1 MAITLQ
7 VLPSTT
13 TYTLRE
19 VAAGNILRPAFGGPL
34 QPLTR
39 KGDHWA
45 VDVTIPALDARECGM
60 ELFADLTRGKR
71 EALVLRVPE
80 YMEDRPYGSPVCNSV
95 STGDTLSIRGLTP
108 SVVIPKGKWLSLILN
123 GQRYLYLVAAEAVA
137 NGSGVASVQVTSL
150 LRRPTIDGAV
160 VELAEPKI
168 EGYVAPNQAADIG
181 TLPAVGLQFS
191 LEERD

>member
-7 VLPSTT
+7 ALPSTT
-13 TYTLRE
+13 TYSIRE
-19 VAAGNILRPAFGGPL
+19 VAAGNIMRPAFGGPL

-45 VDVTIPALDARECGM
+45 VDVTIPALDARGCGM
-60 ELFADLTRGKR
+60 GLFADLTRGKR
-71 EALVLRVPE
+71 EPLVLRVPD
-80 YMEDRPYGSPVCNSV
+80 YMEARPYGNPVCNGV

-108 SVVIPKGKWLSLILN
+108 AVVIPKGKWMSLILN
-123 GQRYLYLVAAEAVA
+123 GQRYLYLVAVDAVA

-150 LRRPTIDGAV
+150 LRRPTIDGAA

-168 EGYVAPNQAADIG
+168 EGYVPANQSADIG

>member
-7 VLPSTT
+7 TLPSTT
-13 TYTLRE
+13 TYSIRE

-45 VDVTIPALDARECGM
+45 VDVTIPALDARSYGM
-60 ELFADLTRGKR
+60 GLFADLTRGKR
-71 EALVLRVPE
+71 EPLVLRVPD
-80 YMEDRPYGSPVCNSV
+80 YMEARPYGNPVCNGV

-108 SVVIPKGKWLSLILN
+108 AVVIPKGKWMSLILN
-123 GQRYLYLVAAEAVA
+123 GQRYLYLVAVEAVA
-137 NGSGVASVQVTSL
+137 NGSGIASVQVTSL
-150 LRRPTIDGAV
+150 LRRPTIDGAA
-160 VELAEPKI
+160 VELTEPKI
-168 EGYVAPNQAADIG
+168 EGFVPANQSADIG

>member
-7 VLPSTT
+7 ALPSTT
-13 TYTLRE
+13 TYSIRE

-45 VDVTIPALDARECGM
+45 VDVTIPALDARGCGM
-60 ELFADLTRGKR
+60 GLFADLTRGKR
-71 EALVLRVPE
+71 ESLVLRIPD
-80 YMEDRPYGSPVCNSV
+80 YMETRPYGNPVCNGV

-108 SVVIPKGKWLSLILN
+108 AVVIPKGKWMSLILN
-123 GQRYLYLVAAEAVA
+123 GQRYLYLVAVEAVA
-137 NGSGVASVQVTSL
+137 NGSGIASVQVTSL
-150 LRRPTIDGAV
+150 LRRPTIDGAA

-168 EGYVAPNQAADIG
+168 EGFVPANQSADIG

>member
-7 VLPSTT
+7 ALPSTT
-13 TYTLRE
+13 TYSIRE

-45 VDVTIPALDARECGM
+45 VDVSIPALDARGCGM
-60 ELFADLTRGKR
+60 GLFADLTRGKR
-71 EALVLRVPE
+71 EPLVLRVPD
-80 YMEDRPYGSPVCNSV
+80 YMEARPYGNPVCNGV
-95 STGDTLSIRGLTP
+95 STGDTISVKGLTP
-108 SVVIPKGKWLSLILN
+108 TVVIPKGKWMSLVLN
-123 GQRYLYLVAAEAVA
+123 GQRYLYLVAVDAVA

-150 LRRPTIDGAV
+150 LRRPTIDGAA

-168 EGYVAPNQAADIG
+168 EGYVPANQSADIG

>member
-7 VLPSTT
+7 ALPSTT
-13 TYTLRE
+13 TYSIRE
-19 VAAGNILRPAFGGPL
+19 VAAGNIMRPAFGGPL

-45 VDVTIPALDARECGM
+45 VDVTIPALDARGCGM
-60 ELFADLTRGKR
+60 GLCADLTRGKR
-71 EALVLRVPE
+71 EPMVLRVPD
-80 YMEDRPYGSPVCNSV
+80 YMEARPYGNPVCNGV
-95 STGDTLSIRGLTP
+95 STGDTISVKGLTP
-108 SVVIPKGKWLSLILN
+108 TVVIPKGKWMSLVLN
-123 GQRYLYLVAAEAVA
+123 GQRYLYLVAVDAVA
-137 NGSGVASVQVTSL
+137 NGSGVASVQVTSM
-150 LRRPTIDGAV
+150 LRRPTIDGAA

-168 EGYVAPNQAADIG
+168 EGYVPANQSADIG

>member
-7 VLPSTT
+7 ALPSTT
-13 TYTLRE
+13 TYSIRE
-19 VAAGNILRPAFGGPL
+19 VAAGNIMRPAFGGPL

-45 VDVTIPALDARECGM
+45 VDVTIPALDARGCGM
-60 ELFADLTRGKR
+60 GLFADLTRGKR
-71 EALVLRVPE
+71 EPLVLRVPD
-80 YMEDRPYGSPVCNSV
+80 YMEARPYGNPVCNGV
-95 STGDTLSIRGLTP
+95 STGDTISVKGLTP
-108 SVVIPKGKWLSLILN
+108 TVVIPKGKWMSLVLN
-123 GQRYLYLVAAEAVA
+123 GQRYLYLVAVDAVA

-150 LRRPTIDGAV
+150 LRRPTIDGAA

-168 EGYVAPNQAADIG
+168 EGYVPANQSADIG

>member
-1 MAITLQ
+1 M
-7 VLPSTT
+7 
-13 TYTLRE
+13 RE
-19 VAAGNILRPAFGGPL
+19 VAAGNILRPTFGGPL

-45 VDVTIPALDARECGM
+45 VDVTIPALDARGCGM
-60 ELFADLTRGKR
+60 GLFADLTRGKR
-71 EALVLRVPE
+71 EPLVLRVPD
-80 YMEDRPYGSPVCNSV
+80 YMEARPYGPPVCNGV
-95 STGDTLSIRGLTP
+95 STGDTIAIRGLTP
-108 SVVIPKGKWLSLILN
+108 AVVIPKGKWLSLILN
-123 GQRYLYLVAAEAVA
+123 GQRYLYLVAADALA
-137 NGSGVASVQVTSL
+137 NGSGIASVQVTSL

-168 EGYVAPNQAADIG
+168 EGYVAPNQSADIG